1 MRWAPMTLSY
11 LVGLFLILAL
21 TPKQVCAQNQSG
33 PEMVWVNYV
42 QGDVKFSPGKD
53 GDPNLGRKWIA
64 ANAGQVLQDGYTLV
78 TEQGRAEIEFED
90 GSLVFLAEHS
100 VLEFDTLWTTELG
113 FSTYI
118 DLLTGTVTILHVSGG
133 LLNLETPVM
142 KTRIV
147 DSETIRVQCA
157 LDGVVIQQIE
167 GTRPLVTKSGRLVLQ
182 PGQSAVYVD
191 DRLIPLT
198 PTEPASER
206 EIQQWAFGTVR
217 APEMR
222 RSVLTDEWD
231 QWVGQ
236 RLATR
241 KKLITEGL
249 KQSGLQEPIPGLA
262 GLVETG
268 KFFDCAPYGKCWQPN
283 EPAQL
288 APSPSGVAIEPIKF
302 EQSPEVPRLVMAA
315 ETTPEPIPQIAR
327 TQDAPAT
334 GSGAILVNSTML
346 TRCPMQAWQV
356 AAAAQNGGVQSVPQ
370 YGPCFAGSWPS
381 LASSQWTSNDPCYYF
396 DPLTRRRIDR
406 PECHNAY
413 NTWIVGLRHR
423 HPCHF
428 VKAGHHQIGI
438 VPRHP
443 GDRAGHPLG
452 NAKSD
457 VLILAMEKGTLH
469 AGIEAAPAK
478 GVHVVGNA
486 PSSMQHGVDRAVE
499 RASGVSQP
507 LIEARLVESI
517 VPRSVLPKEHPA
529 TAKNVTAIRFDYHS
543 QNFIGHS
550 AVGRDTHG
558 VVVGHYG
565 GSSVGGAH
573 VGGGGH
579 LGGGGGASGGG
590 GHSGGGGGSSGGGGH
605 SGGGSGGSAGAGGGG
620 GGHH

>member
-1 MRWAPMTLSY
+1 MRWAPMTPSY

-21 TPKQVCAQNQSG
+21 TPKQVSAQNQSG

-42 QGDVKFSPGKD
+42 QGDAKFSPGKD

-100 VLEFDTLWTTELG
+100 VLEFDTLWTTEQG

-118 DLLTGTVTILHVSGG
+118 DLLIGTVTILHVSSG
-133 LLNLETPVM
+133 LLHLETPVM

-147 DSETIRVQCA
+147 GSETIRVQCA

-167 GTRPLVTKSGRLVLQ
+167 GTRPLVTKSGSLVLQ

-191 DRLIPLT
+191 GRLIPLT
-198 PTEPASER
+198 PTEPAGER

-241 KKLITEGL
+241 QKLIAEGL
-249 KQSGLQEPIPGLA
+249 KQSGLQAPIPGLA

-268 KFFDCAPYGKCWQPN
+268 KFLDCAPYGKCWQPN

-288 APSPSGVAIEPIKF
+288 APSPSGVAIDPIKF
-302 EQSPEVPRLVMAA
+302 DQSPEIPRLVMAA

-327 TQDAPAT
+327 TQDAPET
-334 GSGAILVNSTML
+334 GGAILVNSTML

-381 LASSQWTSNDPCYYF
+381 PASSQWTSNDPCHYF
-396 DPLTRRRIDR
+396 DPLTRRKIYRLD
-406 PECHNAY
+406 CYDAY
-413 NTWIVGLRHR
+413 NTWIVGRRHR

-443 GDRAGHPLG
+443 GDRAGHPQG

-478 GVHVVGNA
+478 GVHIVGNA

-507 LIEARLVESI
+507 LIEARLIESM

-543 QNFIGHS
+543 QNFVGHS
-550 AVGRDTHG
+550 AVGGNTHG

-565 GSSVGGAH
+565 GGSVGGGH

-579 LGGGGGASGGG
+579 FGGGGGA
-590 GHSGGGGGSSGGGGH
+590 SGGGGH

>member
-1 MRWAPMTLSY
+1 MRWAPMTPSY

-21 TPKQVCAQNQSG
+21 TPKQVSAQNQSG

-42 QGDVKFSPGKD
+42 QGDAKFSPGKD

-64 ANAGQVLQDGYTLV
+64 ANAGQVLQDGYTVV

-100 VLEFDTLWTTELG
+100 VLEFDTLWTTEQG

-118 DLLTGTVTILHVSGG
+118 DLLIGTVTILHVSSG
-133 LLNLETPVM
+133 LLHLETPVM

-147 DSETIRVQCA
+147 GSETIRVQCA

-167 GTRPLVTKSGRLVLQ
+167 GTRPLVTKSGSLVLQ

-191 DRLIPLT
+191 GRLIPLT
-198 PTEPASER
+198 PTEPAGER

-241 KKLITEGL
+241 QKLIAEGL
-249 KQSGLQEPIPGLA
+249 KQSGLQAPIPGLA

-268 KFFDCAPYGKCWQPN
+268 KFLDCAPYGKCWQPN

-288 APSPSGVAIEPIKF
+288 APSPSGVAIDPIKF
-302 EQSPEVPRLVMAA
+302 DQSPEIPRLVMAA

-327 TQDAPAT
+327 TQDAPET
-334 GSGAILVNSTML
+334 GGAILVNSTML

-381 LASSQWTSNDPCYYF
+381 PASSQWTSNDPCHYF
-396 DPLTRRRIDR
+396 DPLTRRKIYRLD
-406 PECHNAY
+406 CYDAY
-413 NTWIVGLRHR
+413 NTWIVGRRHR

-443 GDRAGHPLG
+443 GDRAGHPQG

-478 GVHVVGNA
+478 GVHIVGNA

-507 LIEARLVESI
+507 LIEARLIESM

-565 GSSVGGAH
+565 GSSVGGGH

-590 GHSGGGGGSSGGGGH
+590 GHSGGGGGASGGGGH

>member
-302 EQSPEVPRLVMAA
+302 EQSP
-315 ETTPEPIPQIAR
+315 
-327 TQDAPAT
+327 
-334 GSGAILVNSTML
+334 
-346 TRCPMQAWQV
+346 
-356 AAAAQNGGVQSVPQ
+356 
-370 YGPCFAGSWPS
+370 
-381 LASSQWTSNDPCYYF
+381 
-396 DPLTRRRIDR
+396 
-406 PECHNAY
+406 
-413 NTWIVGLRHR
+413 
-423 HPCHF
+423 
-428 VKAGHHQIGI
+428 
-438 VPRHP
+438 
-443 GDRAGHPLG
+443 
-452 NAKSD
+452 
-457 VLILAMEKGTLH
+457 
-469 AGIEAAPAK
+469 
-478 GVHVVGNA
+478 
-486 PSSMQHGVDRAVE
+486 
-499 RASGVSQP
+499 
-507 LIEARLVESI
+507 
-517 VPRSVLPKEHPA
+517 
-529 TAKNVTAIRFDYHS
+529 
-543 QNFIGHS
+543 
-550 AVGRDTHG
+550 
-558 VVVGHYG
+558 
-565 GSSVGGAH
+565 
-573 VGGGGH
+573 
-579 LGGGGGASGGG
+579 
-590 GHSGGGGGSSGGGGH
+590 
-605 SGGGSGGSAGAGGGG
+605 
-620 GGHH
+620 

>member
-1 MRWAPMTLSY
+1 MRWAPKTLSY

-21 TPKQVCAQNQSG
+21 TPKQMSAQNQSG

-53 GDPNLGRKWIA
+53 GDPNLGREWIA

-90 GSLVFLAEHS
+90 GSLLFLAEHS
-100 VLEFDTLWTTELG
+100 VLEFDTLWTTEMR
-113 FSTYI
+113 FVTYI
-118 DLLTGTVTILHVSGG
+118 DLLTGTVTISHPSGG

-142 KTRIV
+142 KMRIV
-147 DSETIRVQCA
+147 DSGITRVQCA

-167 GTRPLVTKSGRLVLQ
+167 GTNPLATKSGRLVLQ

-206 EIQQWAFGTVR
+206 
-217 APEMR
+217 
-222 RSVLTDEWD
+222 SVLTDDWD
-231 QWVGQ
+231 QWVDQ

-241 KKLITEGL
+241 QKLIAEGL

-268 KFFDCAPYGKCWQPN
+268 KFFDCARYGKCWQPN

-302 EQSPEVPRLVMAA
+302 DQSAEIPRLVMAA
-315 ETTPEPIPQIAR
+315 ETTPEPIPQTAR
-327 TQDAPAT
+327 AQDAPET
-334 GSGAILVNSTML
+334 GRGTVLVNSTML

-356 AAAAQNGGVQSVPQ
+356 AAAAQNLGAQSVPQ

-381 LASSQWTSNDPCYYF
+381 PASPQWTSNDPCHYF
-396 DPLTRRRIDR
+396 DPLTRRGMYR
-406 PECHNAY
+406 PECYNGY
-413 NTWIVGLRHR
+413 NTWIVGRRHR

-428 VKAGHHQIGI
+428 VKAGRHQIGI

-443 GDRAGHPLG
+443 GDRAGHPPG
-452 NAKSD
+452 NAKSG

-469 AGIEAAPAK
+469 AGMEAAPAK

-486 PSSMQHGVDRAVE
+486 PNSMQHGVDRAVE
-499 RASGVSQP
+499 HASGVSRP
-507 LIEARLVESI
+507 LIEARLVESM

-529 TAKNVTAIRFDYHS
+529 AAKNVTAIRFDYHS
-543 QNFIGHS
+543 QNFVGHS
-550 AVGRDTHG
+550 AVGGGTHG

-565 GSSVGGAH
+565 GGSVGGGH

-579 LGGGGGASGGG
+579 SGGGGGASGGG
-590 GHSGGGGGSSGGGGH
+590 GHSGGG
-605 SGGGSGGSAGAGGGG
+605 SGGSASAGGGG

>member
-21 TPKQVCAQNQSG
+21 TPKQVSAQNQSG

-42 QGDVKFSPGKD
+42 QGDAKFSPGKD

-64 ANAGQVLQDGYTLV
+64 ANAGQALQDGYTLV
-78 TEQGRAEIEFED
+78 TEEGRAEIEFED

-133 LLNLETPVM
+133 LLNLGTPVM

-167 GTRPLVTKSGRLVLQ
+167 GTRPLVTKSARLVLQ

-191 DRLIPLT
+191 GRLIPLT
-198 PTEPASER
+198 PTEPAGER
-206 EIQQWAFGTVR
+206 ERQQWAFGTVR

-241 KKLITEGL
+241 QKLIAEGL
-249 KQSGLQEPIPGLA
+249 KQSGLQAPIPGLA

-268 KFFDCAPYGKCWQPN
+268 KFLDCAPYGKCWRPN

-288 APSPSGVAIEPIKF
+288 APSPSGGAIEPIKF
-302 EQSPEVPRLVMAA
+302 DQSPEVPRLVMAV

-327 TQDAPAT
+327 TQDAPET

-381 LASSQWTSNDPCYYF
+381 PASSQWTSNDPCHYF
-396 DPLTRRRIDR
+396 DPLTRRRIYRLD
-406 PECHNAY
+406 CYDAY
-413 NTWIVGLRHR
+413 NTWIVGRRHR

-469 AGIEAAPAK
+469 AGIEAALAK
-478 GVHVVGNA
+478 GVHIVGNA

-507 LIEARLVESI
+507 LIEARLIESM

-565 GSSVGGAH
+565 GSSVGGGH

-579 LGGGGGASGGG
+579 LGGGGGASGGA
-590 GHSGGGGGSSGGGGH
+590 GH

>member
-1 MRWAPMTLSY
+1 MRWAPMTPSY

-21 TPKQVCAQNQSG
+21 TPKQVSAQNQSG

-42 QGDVKFSPGKD
+42 QGDAKFSPGKD

-100 VLEFDTLWTTELG
+100 VLEFDTLWTTEQG

-118 DLLTGTVTILHVSGG
+118 DLLIGTVTILHVSSG
-133 LLNLETPVM
+133 LLHLETPVM

-147 DSETIRVQCA
+147 GSETIRVQCA

-167 GTRPLVTKSGRLVLQ
+167 GTRPLVTKSGSLVLQ

-191 DRLIPLT
+191 GRLIPLT
-198 PTEPASER
+198 PTEPAGER

-236 RLATR
+236 RLATQQ
-241 KKLITEGL
+241 KLIAEGL
-249 KQSGLQEPIPGLA
+249 KQSGLQAPIPGLA

-268 KFFDCAPYGKCWQPN
+268 KFLDCAPYGKCWQPN

-288 APSPSGVAIEPIKF
+288 APSPSGVAIDPIKF
-302 EQSPEVPRLVMAA
+302 DQSPEIPRLVMAA

-327 TQDAPAT
+327 TQDAPET
-334 GSGAILVNSTML
+334 GGAILVNSTML

-381 LASSQWTSNDPCYYF
+381 PASSQWTSNDPCHYF
-396 DPLTRRRIDR
+396 DPLTRRKIYRLD
-406 PECHNAY
+406 CYDAY
-413 NTWIVGLRHR
+413 NTWIVGRRHR

-443 GDRAGHPLG
+443 GDRAGHPQG

-478 GVHVVGNA
+478 GVHIVGNA

-507 LIEARLVESI
+507 LIEARLIESM

-565 GSSVGGAH
+565 GSSVGGGH

-590 GHSGGGGGSSGGGGH
+590 GHSGGGGGASGGGGH

>member
-1 MRWAPMTLSY
+1 MRWAPMTPSY

-21 TPKQVCAQNQSG
+21 TPKQVSAQNQSG

-42 QGDVKFSPGKD
+42 QGDAKFSPGKD

-100 VLEFDTLWTTELG
+100 VLEFDTLWTTEQG

-118 DLLTGTVTILHVSGG
+118 DLLIGTVTILHVSSG
-133 LLNLETPVM
+133 LLHLETPVM

-147 DSETIRVQCA
+147 GSETIRVQCA

-167 GTRPLVTKSGRLVLQ
+167 GTRPLVTKSGSLVLQ

-191 DRLIPLT
+191 GRLIPLT
-198 PTEPASER
+198 PTEPAGER

-241 KKLITEGL
+241 QKLIAEGL
-249 KQSGLQEPIPGLA
+249 KQSGLQAPIPGLA

-268 KFFDCAPYGKCWQPN
+268 KFLDCAPYGKCWQPN

-288 APSPSGVAIEPIKF
+288 APSPSGVAIDPIKF
-302 EQSPEVPRLVMAA
+302 DQSPEIPRLVMAA

-327 TQDAPAT
+327 TQDAPET
-334 GSGAILVNSTML
+334 GGAILVNSTML

-381 LASSQWTSNDPCYYF
+381 PASSQWTSNDPCHYF
-396 DPLTRRRIDR
+396 DPLTRRKIYRLD
-406 PECHNAY
+406 CYDAY
-413 NTWIVGLRHR
+413 NTWIVGRRHR

-443 GDRAGHPLG
+443 GDRAGHPQG

-478 GVHVVGNA
+478 GVHIVGNA

-507 LIEARLVESI
+507 LIEARLIESM

-565 GSSVGGAH
+565 GSSVGGGH

-590 GHSGGGGGSSGGGGH
+590 GHSGGGGGASGGGGH

>member
-1 MRWAPMTLSY
+1 MRWAPMTPSY

-21 TPKQVCAQNQSG
+21 TPKQVSAQNQSG

-42 QGDVKFSPGKD
+42 QGDAKFSPGKD

-100 VLEFDTLWTTELG
+100 VLEFDTLWTTEQG

-118 DLLTGTVTILHVSGG
+118 DLLIGTVTILHVSSG
-133 LLNLETPVM
+133 LLHLETPVM

-147 DSETIRVQCA
+147 GSETIRMQCA

-167 GTRPLVTKSGRLVLQ
+167 GTRPLVTKSGSLVLQ

-191 DRLIPLT
+191 GRLIPLT
-198 PTEPASER
+198 PTEPAGER

-241 KKLITEGL
+241 QKLIAEGL
-249 KQSGLQEPIPGLA
+249 KQSGLQAPIPGLA

-268 KFFDCAPYGKCWQPN
+268 KFLDCAPYGKCWQPN

-288 APSPSGVAIEPIKF
+288 APSPSGVAIDPIKF
-302 EQSPEVPRLVMAA
+302 DQSPEIPRLVMAA

-327 TQDAPAT
+327 TQDAPET
-334 GSGAILVNSTML
+334 GGAILVNSTML

-381 LASSQWTSNDPCYYF
+381 PASSQWTSNDPCHYF
-396 DPLTRRRIDR
+396 DPLTRRKIYRLD
-406 PECHNAY
+406 CYDAY
-413 NTWIVGLRHR
+413 NTWIVGRRHR

-443 GDRAGHPLG
+443 GDRAGHPQG

-478 GVHVVGNA
+478 GVHIVGNA

-507 LIEARLVESI
+507 LIEARLIESM

-565 GSSVGGAH
+565 GSSVGGGH

-590 GHSGGGGGSSGGGGH
+590 GHSGGGGGASGGGGH

>member
-1 MRWAPMTLSY
+1 MRWAPMTPSY

-21 TPKQVCAQNQSG
+21 TPKQVSAQNQSG

-42 QGDVKFSPGKD
+42 QGDAKFSPGKD

-64 ANAGQVLQDGYTLV
+64 ANAGQVLQDGYTVV

-100 VLEFDTLWTTELG
+100 VLEFDTLWTTEQG

-118 DLLTGTVTILHVSGG
+118 DLLIGTVTILHVSSG
-133 LLNLETPVM
+133 LLHLETPVM

-147 DSETIRVQCA
+147 GSETIRVQCA

-167 GTRPLVTKSGRLVLQ
+167 GTRPLVTKSGSLVLQ

-191 DRLIPLT
+191 GRLIPLT
-198 PTEPASER
+198 PTEPAGER

-236 RLATR
+236 RLATQQ
-241 KKLITEGL
+241 KLIAEGL
-249 KQSGLQEPIPGLA
+249 KQSGLQAPIPGLA

-268 KFFDCAPYGKCWQPN
+268 KFLDCAPYGKCWQPN

-288 APSPSGVAIEPIKF
+288 APSPSGVAIDPIKF
-302 EQSPEVPRLVMAA
+302 DQSPEIPRLVMAA

-327 TQDAPAT
+327 TQDAPET

-381 LASSQWTSNDPCYYF
+381 PASSQWTSNDPCHYF
-396 DPLTRRRIDR
+396 DPLTRRKIYRLD
-406 PECHNAY
+406 CYDAY
-413 NTWIVGLRHR
+413 NTWIVGRRHR

-443 GDRAGHPLG
+443 GDRAGHPQG

-478 GVHVVGNA
+478 GVHIVGNA

-507 LIEARLVESI
+507 LIEARLIESM

-565 GSSVGGAH
+565 GSSVGGGH

-590 GHSGGGGGSSGGGGH
+590 GHSGGGGGASGGGGH

>member
-1 MRWAPMTLSY
+1 MRWAPMTPSY

-21 TPKQVCAQNQSG
+21 TPKQVSAQNQSG

-42 QGDVKFSPGKD
+42 QGDAKFSPGKD

-100 VLEFDTLWTTELG
+100 VLEFDTLWTTEQG

-118 DLLTGTVTILHVSGG
+118 DLLIGTVTILHVSSG
-133 LLNLETPVM
+133 LLHLETPVM

-147 DSETIRVQCA
+147 GSETIRLQCA

-167 GTRPLVTKSGRLVLQ
+167 GTRPLVTKSGSLVLQ

-191 DRLIPLT
+191 GRLIPLT
-198 PTEPASER
+198 PTEPAGER

-241 KKLITEGL
+241 QKLIAEGL
-249 KQSGLQEPIPGLA
+249 KQSGLQAPIPGLA

-268 KFFDCAPYGKCWQPN
+268 KFLDCAPYGKCWQPN

-288 APSPSGVAIEPIKF
+288 APSPSGVAIDPIKF
-302 EQSPEVPRLVMAA
+302 DQSPEIPRLVMAA

-327 TQDAPAT
+327 TQDAPET

-381 LASSQWTSNDPCYYF
+381 PASSQWTSNDPCHYF
-396 DPLTRRRIDR
+396 DPLTRRKIYRLD
-406 PECHNAY
+406 CYDAY
-413 NTWIVGLRHR
+413 NTWIVGRRHR

-443 GDRAGHPLG
+443 GDRAGHPQG

-478 GVHVVGNA
+478 GVHIVGNA
-486 PSSMQHGVDRAVE
+486 PSSMQHGIDRAVE

-507 LIEARLVESI
+507 LIEARLIESM

-565 GSSVGGAH
+565 GSSVGGGH

-590 GHSGGGGGSSGGGGH
+590 GHSGGGGGASGGGGH

>member
-1 MRWAPMTLSY
+1 MRWAPMTPSY

-21 TPKQVCAQNQSG
+21 TPKQVSAQNQSG

-42 QGDVKFSPGKD
+42 QGDAKFSPGKD

-64 ANAGQVLQDGYTLV
+64 ANAGQVLQDGYTVV

-100 VLEFDTLWTTELG
+100 VLEFDTLWTTEQG

-118 DLLTGTVTILHVSGG
+118 DLLIGTVTILHVSSG
-133 LLNLETPVM
+133 LLHLETPVM

-147 DSETIRVQCA
+147 GSETIRMQCA

-167 GTRPLVTKSGRLVLQ
+167 GTRPLVTKSGSLVLQ

-191 DRLIPLT
+191 GRLIPLT
-198 PTEPASER
+198 PTEPAGER

-241 KKLITEGL
+241 QKLIAEGL
-249 KQSGLQEPIPGLA
+249 KQSGLQAPIPGLA

-268 KFFDCAPYGKCWQPN
+268 KFLDCAPYGKCWQPN

-288 APSPSGVAIEPIKF
+288 APSPSGVAIDPIKF
-302 EQSPEVPRLVMAA
+302 DQSPEIPRLVMAA

-327 TQDAPAT
+327 TQDAPET
-334 GSGAILVNSTML
+334 GGAILVNSTML

-381 LASSQWTSNDPCYYF
+381 PASSQWTSNDPCHYF
-396 DPLTRRRIDR
+396 DPLTRRKIYRLD
-406 PECHNAY
+406 CYDAY
-413 NTWIVGLRHR
+413 NTWIVGRRHR

-443 GDRAGHPLG
+443 GDRAGHPQG

-478 GVHVVGNA
+478 GVHIVGNA

-507 LIEARLVESI
+507 LIEARLIESM

-565 GSSVGGAH
+565 GSSVGGGH

-590 GHSGGGGGSSGGGGH
+590 GHSGGGGGASGGGGH

>member
-1 MRWAPMTLSY
+1 MRWAPMTPSY

-21 TPKQVCAQNQSG
+21 TPKQVSAQNQSG

-42 QGDVKFSPGKD
+42 QGDAKFSPGKD

-100 VLEFDTLWTTELG
+100 VLEFDTLWTTEQG

-118 DLLTGTVTILHVSGG
+118 DLLIGTVTILHVSSG
-133 LLNLETPVM
+133 LLHLETPVM

-147 DSETIRVQCA
+147 GSETIRVQCA

-167 GTRPLVTKSGRLVLQ
+167 GTRPLVTKSGSLVLQ

-191 DRLIPLT
+191 GRLIPLT
-198 PTEPASER
+198 PTEPAGER

-241 KKLITEGL
+241 QKLIAEGL
-249 KQSGLQEPIPGLA
+249 KQSGLQAPIPGLA

-268 KFFDCAPYGKCWQPN
+268 KFLDCAPYGKCWQPN

-288 APSPSGVAIEPIKF
+288 APSPSGVAIDPIKF
-302 EQSPEVPRLVMAA
+302 DQSPEIPRLVMAA

-327 TQDAPAT
+327 TQDAPET

-381 LASSQWTSNDPCYYF
+381 PASSQWTSNDPCHYF
-396 DPLTRRRIDR
+396 DPLTRRKIYRLD
-406 PECHNAY
+406 CYDAY
-413 NTWIVGLRHR
+413 NTWIVGRRHR

-443 GDRAGHPLG
+443 GDRAGHPQG

-478 GVHVVGNA
+478 GVHIVGNA

-507 LIEARLVESI
+507 LIEARLIESM

-565 GSSVGGAH
+565 GSSVGGGH

-579 LGGGGGASGGG
+579 LGGGGGA
-590 GHSGGGGGSSGGGGH
+590 SGGGGH

>member
-1 MRWAPMTLSY
+1 MRWAPMTPSY

-21 TPKQVCAQNQSG
+21 TPKQVSAQNQSG

-42 QGDVKFSPGKD
+42 QGDAKFSPGKD

-64 ANAGQVLQDGYTLV
+64 ANAGQVLQDGYTVV

-100 VLEFDTLWTTELG
+100 VLEFDTLWTTEQG

-118 DLLTGTVTILHVSGG
+118 DLLIGTVTILHVSSG
-133 LLNLETPVM
+133 LLHLETPVM

-147 DSETIRVQCA
+147 GSETIRVQCA

-167 GTRPLVTKSGRLVLQ
+167 GTRPLVTKSGSLVLQ

-191 DRLIPLT
+191 GRLIPLT
-198 PTEPASER
+198 PTEPAGER

-241 KKLITEGL
+241 QKLIAEGL
-249 KQSGLQEPIPGLA
+249 KQSGLQAPIPGLA

-268 KFFDCAPYGKCWQPN
+268 KFLDCAPYGKCWQPN

-288 APSPSGVAIEPIKF
+288 APSPSGVAIDPIKF
-302 EQSPEVPRLVMAA
+302 DQSPEIPRLVMAA

-327 TQDAPAT
+327 TQDAPET
-334 GSGAILVNSTML
+334 GGAILVNSTML

-381 LASSQWTSNDPCYYF
+381 PASSQWTSNDPCHYF
-396 DPLTRRRIDR
+396 DPLTRRKIYRLD
-406 PECHNAY
+406 CYDAY
-413 NTWIVGLRHR
+413 NTWIVGRRHR

-443 GDRAGHPLG
+443 GDRAGHPQG

-478 GVHVVGNA
+478 GVHIVGNA

-507 LIEARLVESI
+507 LIEARLIESM

-565 GSSVGGAH
+565 GSSVGGGH

-590 GHSGGGGGSSGGGGH
+590 GHSGGGGGASGGGGH

-620 GGHH
+620 GGRH

>member
-1 MRWAPMTLSY
+1 MRWAPKMLSY

-21 TPKQVCAQNQSG
+21 NPRQVSAQNQSA

-53 GDPNLGRKWIA
+53 GDPNLGREWIA
-64 ANAGQVLQDGYTLV
+64 ANAGQVLQNGYTLV

-100 VLEFDTLWTTELG
+100 VLEFDTLWTTERG
-113 FSTYI
+113 FATYI
-118 DLLTGTVTILHVSGG
+118 DLLTGTVTISHSSGG
-133 LLNLETPVM
+133 LLDLETPVM
-142 KTRIV
+142 KIRIV
-147 DSETIRVQCA
+147 GSETTRVQCA

-167 GTRPLVTKSGRLVLQ
+167 GTHPLVTKSGRLVLQ

-191 DRLIPLT
+191 HRLIPLT

-206 EIQQWAFGTVR
+206 EIPQWASGTVG
-217 APEMR
+217 APEMH
-222 RSVLTDEWD
+222 RSVLKDEWD
-231 QWVGQ
+231 QWVDQ

-241 KKLITEGL
+241 QKLIAEGL
-249 KQSGLQEPIPGLA
+249 IQSGLPEPLPGLA

-268 KFFDCAPYGKCWQPN
+268 KFFDCAPDGKCWQPN

-302 EQSPEVPRLVMAA
+302 DQSAEVPRLVMAA
-315 ETTPEPIPQIAR
+315 ETTPEPIPQIAKA
-327 TQDAPAT
+327 QDAHET

-356 AAAAQNGGVQSVPQ
+356 AAAVQNGGAQSVPQ

-381 LASSQWTSNDPCYYF
+381 PASPQLTSNDPCYSF
-396 DPLTRRRIDR
+396 DPLTHRGTYR
-406 PECHNAY
+406 PECYNVY
-413 NTWIVGLRHR
+413 NTWIVGRRHR

-428 VKAGHHQIGI
+428 VKAGRHQIGI
-438 VPRHP
+438 VPSHR
-443 GDRAGHPLG
+443 GDREGHPLG
-452 NAKSD
+452 TAKSG
-457 VLILAMEKGTLH
+457 VLILAIEKGTLH

-486 PSSMQHGVDRAVE
+486 PSSMQRGVDRAVE
-499 RASGVSQP
+499 HASGVSQP
-507 LIEARLVESI
+507 LIEARLVESM

-529 TAKNVTAIRFDYHS
+529 AAKNVTAIRFDYHS
-543 QNFIGHS
+543 QNFVGHS
-550 AVGRDTHG
+550 AVGGNTHG

-565 GSSVGGAH
+565 GGSVGGGH

-579 LGGGGGASGGG
+579 FGGGGGA
-590 GHSGGGGGSSGGGGH
+590 SGGGGH

>member
-21 TPKQVCAQNQSG
+21 TPRQVCAQDQSG

-100 VLEFDTLWTTELG
+100 VLEFDSLWTTEPG
-113 FSTYI
+113 FGTYI
-118 DLLTGTVTILHVSGG
+118 DLLTGTITILHPFGG
-133 LLNLETPVM
+133 LLNVETPVM
-142 KTRIV
+142 NMRIV

-157 LDGVVIQQIE
+157 LDGVVIQQID
-167 GTRPLVTKSGRLVLQ
+167 GTRPLITKSGRLVLQ

-198 PTEPASER
+198 PTEGASELK
-206 EIQQWAFGTVR
+206 IQWASGNLL

-222 RSVLTDEWD
+222 RSVLKDEWD

-241 KKLITEGL
+241 QKLIAEGL
-249 KQSGLQEPIPGLA
+249 KQSGLQEAIPGLA

-268 KFFDCAPYGKCWQPN
+268 KFFDCAPYGKCWL
-283 EPAQL
+283 AQ
-288 APSPSGVAIEPIKF
+288 SPSGVAMEPVKF
-302 EQSPEVPRLVMAA
+302 DQSPEVPRLVMAA

-327 TQDAPAT
+327 AQDAPET

-356 AAAAQNGGVQSVPQ
+356 AATAQNGGVQSVPQ

-381 LASSQWTSNDPCYYF
+381 PASSQWTSNDPCYYF
-396 DPLTRRRIDR
+396 DPLTRRRIYR

-413 NTWIVGLRHR
+413 NTWIVGRRHR

-452 NAKSD
+452 NAKSG

-478 GVHVVGNA
+478 GVHVLGNA
-486 PSSMQHGVDRAVE
+486 PSSMQHNVDRAVE

-507 LIEARLVESI
+507 LIEARLVESM
-517 VPRSVLPKEHPA
+517 VPRSVLPKEHA
-529 TAKNVTAIRFDYHS
+529 AAVKNVTAIRFDYHS

-565 GSSVGGAH
+565 GSSVGGGH

-579 LGGGGGASGGG
+579 SGGGGGASGGG
-590 GHSGGGGGSSGGGGH
+590 GHSGGGGGTSGGGGH